1 MATRD
6 WTTPL
11 GEEFSHPPHT
21 HTKDPM
27 GPGETPGERE
37 HSDLGE
43 SEFKSC
49 LPLGPHGSH
58 LEVTLWSL
66 QARDKDRK
74 RCIKHAR
81 SGLQL
86 RGCECLAPDAYKL
99 SENHAHSTA
108 VRTEAWGLPCG
119 AALDPRCRVGRSK
132 ARQSSDKD
140 TSPPNPP
147 RVAPAQPKQLKTV
160 QAKDPAGAPRRRRVR

>member
-27 GPGETPGERE
+27 GPGEAPGERE

-49 LPLGPHGSH
+49 LPLGPHRSH

-74 RCIKHAR
+74 RCRRHAR

-86 RGCECLAPDAYKL
+86 RSCEFFTPDAYKL
-99 SENHAHSTA
+99 PGNHAHSTA

-119 AALDPRCRVGRSK
+119 AALDPRCIGSLPVELEE
-132 ARQSSDKD
+132 ARHDNSQTKIPTPQTRRGWPQPSPSS
-140 TSPPNPP
+140 
-147 RVAPAQPKQLKTV
+147 
-160 QAKDPAGAPRRRRVR
+160 